1 MNYIII
7 RLNLIDIYRMPHS
20 TTAKYTF
27 FSSGHGRFPRIDYR
41 LVHKA
46 NLSTFKRI
54 KIIILSMFSNHH
66 RMKLEINNKEMWE
79 IYRSV
84 EIKPHTAKQPISQ
97 RRNPKGS

>member
-1 MNYIII
+1 
-7 RLNLIDIYRMPHS
+7 
-20 TTAKYTF
+20 
-27 FSSGHGRFPRIDYR
+27 
-41 LVHKA
+41 
-46 NLSTFKRI
+46 
-54 KIIILSMFSNHH
+54 MFSNHH